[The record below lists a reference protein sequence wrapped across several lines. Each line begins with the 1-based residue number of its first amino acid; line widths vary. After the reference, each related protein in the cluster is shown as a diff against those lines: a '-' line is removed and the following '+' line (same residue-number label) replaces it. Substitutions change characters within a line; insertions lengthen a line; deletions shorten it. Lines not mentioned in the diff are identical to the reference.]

1 MNVQLQDMLINQ
13 NNIIQ
18 AIFYSPEIMSKYIH
32 YRGSSLIKF
41 KGASINI
48 PDVPLIPYNSDICCL
63 INKIRQNED
72 TSKTCKGIN
81 AYPLGPRGK
90 VGVPYIIRDS
100 NGVDTVV
107 KLSETDNLYSTY
119 RIDPP
124 TPILNIDFNVSKYC
138 ITNIKLDNIRYIASD
153 EFTNETLIAYI
164 LNYLKSQV
172 PSLPLLFVRH
182 YQGAVCSNTDG
193 TTLCMNIMENCDL
206 GPLDK
211 ISNHPFFMNYIRD
224 YNINDYGVEII
235 LPLIDSNTILQILIQ
250 ITVGLHMLQ
259 TYVGFVSG
267 DLKAGNIFI
276 KSDPINIIYDG
287 IKLQAPFTCK
297 IADYGKSSCMLIGQ
311 NNMALRF
318 YNESTLSNLYLSLHP
333 FNPDVS
339 SENGEYYYTIGNL
352 LNSQIYTRTRHMG
365 IPFFKSFDYY
375 TVIVSLL
382 TNPSIYYMFFSNNV
396 LKSIFWD
403 SIWFNDDGS
412 IAMDRIRQY
421 IPHDKGHSIN
431 DALDILKGLRLKC
444 NAVAV
449 IMNNIRHL

>member
-1 MNVQLQDMLINQ
+1 
-13 NNIIQ
+13 
-18 AIFYSPEIMSKYIH
+18 
-32 YRGSSLIKF
+32 
-41 KGASINI
+41 
-48 PDVPLIPYNSDICCL
+48 
-63 INKIRQNED
+63 
-72 TSKTCKGIN
+72 
-81 AYPLGPRGK
+81 
-90 VGVPYIIRDS
+90 
-100 NGVDTVV
+100 
-107 KLSETDNLYSTY
+107 
-119 RIDPP
+119 
-124 TPILNIDFNVSKYC
+124 
-138 ITNIKLDNIRYIASD
+138 
-153 EFTNETLIAYI
+153 
-164 LNYLKSQV
+164 
-172 PSLPLLFVRH
+172 
-182 YQGAVCSNTDG
+182 
-193 TTLCMNIMENCDL
+193 
-206 GPLDK
+206 
-211 ISNHPFFMNYIRD
+211 
-224 YNINDYGVEII
+224 VEII